1 MSSTEMP
8 SNSMPMTS
16 DFLVLYI
23 YCNKHGYDFLL
34 FYPLVVSKAIYYF
47 LTKKHLSYAI
57 LHLSGSQM

>member
-1 MSSTEMP
+1 
-8 SNSMPMTS
+8 MPMTS